1 MHLIII
7 GLILFSNLCRAQF
20 NNGLCKYQVPYR
32 QWAIVMINYS
42 VFLLPNPQNKEAAPK
57 AFAKA
62 QVSEVM
68 SFRGFVPHIADH
80 GGHKRGTVKGVLSDM
95 CECLV
100 EMLLEGKK
108 VQLDELGDFWLSLTS
123 TGAENCQK
131 FTAANIKGVNILFT
145 PGADFENLIDRAEFN
160 PVASR
165 VAQVATLKAEKSGI
179 GLVDID
185 TAKGKKP
192 TDGGSDDSGNTGDND
207 EMLQ

>member
-1 MHLIII
+1 
-7 GLILFSNLCRAQF
+7 
-20 NNGLCKYQVPYR
+20 
-32 QWAIVMINYS
+32 MINYS

-68 SFRGFVPHIADH
+68 SFRGFVQHIADH

>member
-1 MHLIII
+1 MGNCYDQLQC
-7 GLILFSNLCRAQF
+7 ILAPQSTEQRSGAQ
-20 NNGLCKYQVPYR
+20 
-32 QWAIVMINYS
+32 
-42 VFLLPNPQNKEAAPK
+42 
-57 AFAKA
+57 
-62 QVSEVM
+62 
-68 SFRGFVPHIADH
+68 SFRQGSGFGSDVVPWFVQHIADH

-165 VAQVATLKAEKSGI
+165 VAQVLR
-179 GLVDID
+179 
-185 TAKGKKP
+185 
-192 TDGGSDDSGNTGDND
+192 
-207 EMLQ
+207 

>member
-1 MHLIII
+1 
-7 GLILFSNLCRAQF
+7 
-20 NNGLCKYQVPYR
+20 
-32 QWAIVMINYS
+32 MINYS
-42 VFLLPNPQNKEAAPK
+42 VLLLPNPQNKEAAPK

-68 SFRGFVPHIADH
+68 SFRGFVQHIADH

-108 VQLDELGDFWLSLTS
+108 VQLDELGDFWLSLPS

-131 FTAANIKGVNILFT
+131 FTATNIKGVNILFT
-145 PGADFENLIDRAEFN
+145 PGTEFN

-165 VAQVATLKAEKSGI
+165 VAQVATLKAEKAGI
-179 GLVDID
+179 GIVDID

-192 TDGGSDDSGNTGDND
+192 TDGGSDESGNTGDSED
-207 EMLQ
+207 MLQ